1 MDGVTGHD
9 GHNQA
14 YIELLEIGAGAKS
27 MNARVRMDVNGKN
40 GVLRKEIRI
49 RPGDDLHEKS
59 NGREVYREGYKLNDI
74 RGDEIEF
81 SGGRVLRLGERQD
94 ALKDEVMR
102 YQIERTVAAHF
113 AKLKKLKPLGIKVLS
128 LFFIDKV
135 ANYRQYDENGQKP
148 GPFAQW
154 FEEIFVSY
162 AALEQYQGLIAHD
175 AGQVHGGYFSGD
187 KKGRGSQAR
196 TEWKD
201 TGGNTAKDDDTYAL
215 IMRDKERL
223 LSPNEP
229 LQFIQLRS
237 EERRVGKECRS
248 RWSPY
253 H

>member
-1 MDGVTGHD
+1 MGLVKQIEVDGVTGHD

-27 MNARVRMDVNGKN
+27 MNARVRMDVNGKS

-59 NGREVYREGYKLNDI
+59 NGREAYREGYKLNDI

-128 LFFIDKV
+128 LFFS
-135 ANYRQYDENGQKP
+135 A
-148 GPFAQW
+148 
-154 FEEIFVSY
+154 EI
-162 AALEQYQGLIAHD
+162 
-175 AGQVHGGYFSGD
+175 
-187 KKGRGSQAR
+187 GRASCR
-196 TEWKD
+196 
-201 TGGNTAKDDDTYAL
+201 
-215 IMRDKERL
+215 ER
-223 LSPNEP
+223 
-229 LQFIQLRS
+229 
-237 EERRVGKECRS
+237 V
-248 RWSPY
+248 
-253 H
+253 